1 MEEKVKINTED
12 VKNEK
17 AVCCCCH
24 NDPCTC
30 KTKEAEKKAY
40 CMPERYF
47 ELTPAADIADDEQG
61 AELILEVPG
70 ANAST
75 VSVEVREHIL
85 SITAGSIL
93 CRRDLPVVYKREFRL
108 SDAVDITGIKAKT
121 ADGLLN
127 IFLPKSE
134 RAKIHRIQVQG

>member
-1 MEEKVKINTED
+1 MEEKVKLNAE
-12 VKNEK
+12 VEKNGKE
-17 AVCCCCH
+17 VCCCCK

-30 KTKEAEKKAY
+30 RAKDEAKKAY
-40 CMPERYF
+40 CVPERYY

-75 VSVEVREHIL
+75 VSVEVKEHIL

-108 SDAVDITGIKAKT
+108 SDAVDIAGIKAKT
-121 ADGLLN
+121 SDGLLN

-134 RAKIHRIQVQG
+134 RAKVHRIQVQG

>member
-1 MEEKVKINTED
+1 MEEKVKLNAE
-12 VKNEK
+12 VEKNEK
-17 AVCCCCH
+17 EVCCCKAK
-24 NDPCTC
+24 N
-30 KTKEAEKKAY
+30 EEKKAY
-40 CMPERYF
+40 CVPERYY

-70 ANAST
+70 ANAAT
-75 VSVEVREHIL
+75 VSVEVKEHIL

-121 ADGLLN
+121 SDGLLK

-134 RAKIHRIQVQG
+134 RAKVHRIQVQG